1 MYKYQ
6 LDLRPDPPRAAA
18 GVLKRPL
25 FPESVLPPRQE
36 AGPCLPR
43 GSVFPS
49 PPGGPPS
56 LSPGPLTPRAL
67 IPHCRPP
74 ARCGAGEEEAGL
86 ADEGRAPS
94 LPGPEEELLGSRLS
108 VRPLVTA
115 RCSGVDAVSSA
126 SLRTELPLCN
136 YSLTFSPLVFIR
148 SSCLGTTVYV
158 LKPPSQAPPS
168 QAPPPKLCVPP

>member
-1 MYKYQ
+1 MRWLDSITDSMDVKYQ
-6 LDLRPDPPRAAA
+6 LDLRPAPPQAAA

-67 IPHCRPP
+67 IPHRCPP
-74 ARCGAGEEEAGL
+74 ALCGAREEEAGPE
-86 ADEGRAPS
+86 DEGRAPP
-94 LPGPEEELLGSRLS
+94 LPGPGEERLGSQLS

-115 RCSGVDAVSSA
+115 RCSGVDAVA
-126 SLRTELPLCN
+126 VRR
-136 YSLTFSPLVFIR
+136 FGR
-148 SSCLGTTVYV
+148 SFLFVIT
-158 LKPPSQAPPS
+158 P
-168 QAPPPKLCVPP
+168 